1 MICNTVS
8 QHPCHSAWNTKEDQR
23 LLPCS
28 SDRFVEQILDDEEI
42 KILHCKCF
50 RFGCRWICLKWVA
63 LKLQANA
70 FTPSPSLWYL
80 VNVNCI
86 WKVFAIII
94 FSGNI
99 RRFRRICEHI
109 QSMVCAARR
118 APPASPRAQRRSQ
131 KGTEMSESS
140 SCGSD
145 TSERINERLAPH
157 RQVSNTCLPRVSH
170 PPCWTEKGKE
180 PNTGSL
186 PVRITSADDLNGK

>member
-1 MICNTVS
+1 MFQRQVCWTN
-8 QHPCHSAWNTKEDQR
+8 PWWWN
-23 LLPCS
+23 
-28 SDRFVEQILDDEEI
+28 EEI
-42 KILHCKCF
+42 KILNCKCF

-80 VNVNCI
+80 VNVNYI

-157 RQVSNTCLPRVSH
+157 RQVSDTCLPRVCH
-170 PPCWTEKGKE
+170 VIHIHVF
-180 PNTGSL
+180 L
-186 PVRITSADDLNGK
+186 PVSCNLDVIFLIPWNNFYQWWTVNIML